1 MQTGKVPGN
10 ILYRSVTNLI
20 GRGPVAARDC
30 ADLGKSDGRVIASTQ
45 TGTMGNDISL
55 RMAVYKAANNIWS
68 AGGRLVGI
76 QAAFLLRENA
86 EEQELKA
93 MISSGR
99 AGIVIPYLRADIP
112 RCVKDFHI
120 TW

>member
-68 AGGRLVGI
+68 AGGETCGH
-76 QAAFLLRENA
+76 
-86 EEQELKA
+86 
-93 MISSGR
+93 SGGFFI
-99 AGIVIPYLRADIP
+99 AGK
-112 RCVKDFHI
+112 C
-120 TW
+120 

>member
-1 MQTGKVPGN
+1 MQTGKGPGN

-55 RMAVYKAANNIWS
+55 RMAVHGDGNRNW
-68 AGGRLVGI
+68 
-76 QAAFLLRENA
+76 
-86 EEQELKA
+86 
-93 MISSGR
+93 
-99 AGIVIPYLRADIP
+99 
-112 RCVKDFHI
+112 
-120 TW
+120 